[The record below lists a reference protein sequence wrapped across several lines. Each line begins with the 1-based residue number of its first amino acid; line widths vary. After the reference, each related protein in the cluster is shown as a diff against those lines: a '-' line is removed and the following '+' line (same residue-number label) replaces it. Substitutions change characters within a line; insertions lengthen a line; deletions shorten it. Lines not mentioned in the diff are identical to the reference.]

1 MADPSALAPLLHDA
15 VRTGTFDALGE
26 LLSEEAVLDT
36 SSERGRRRVRGRDA
50 IIAHL
55 SAPGPGE
62 VLDWQAGE
70 WDPGVAIT
78 FEWRGAEGANRR
90 RWYARRDGNEVF
102 ALWSYAA
109 RPRFEPTAGVRLPEA
124 VLRQLGRNA
133 TSAPLAHG
141 GNSGAALE
149 LVTLADGTRLVAK
162 RVGPEGDWLGRV
174 TRDRGR
180 TALLWQGDAF
190 ARMPSQLDHGIETV
204 LADGD
209 RWWVVMRDLSATFLG
224 DERRLTRAE
233 SRQIL
238 GAAACLHATF
248 AGDAPGGAAT
258 LSDRLGMTSPRVAD
272 AERAGS
278 DLLPKQLEVAW
289 EAFADAVPEEIATE
303 VVAAAL
309 EPAPLAEALEAAGP
323 MTLLH
328 GDLRDDNLGLTDD
341 RIVLLDWDLATAG
354 TPTVEFAWYLC
365 HDAWRIEA
373 THDELEAD
381 FRAAEGERLDPRE
394 AELGLASGLVQYGWI
409 LGHSLRIHPDPAEA
423 AWARA
428 ELEWWVPRTRRALER
443 TGGMPR

>member
-1 MADPSALAPLLHDA
+1 M
-15 VRTGTFDALGE
+15 RTGTFDALGE

-90 RWYARRDGNEVF
+90 RWYARRDGNEVSRSG
-102 ALWSYAA
+102 ATRRAPGSNRPLATGYRRRSWSSSDAT
-109 RPRFEPTAGVRLPEA
+109 PR
-124 VLRQLGRNA
+124 
-133 TSAPLAHG
+133 SAPLAHG

-149 LVTLADGTRLVAK
+149 RVTLADGTRLVAK

-180 TALLWQGDAF
+180 TALLWQADAF

-238 GAAACLHATF
+238 GAAARLHATF

-289 EAFADAVPEEIATE
+289 EAFAEAVPEEIATE
-303 VVAAAL
+303 VVSAAL
-309 EPAPLAEALEAAGP
+309 DPAPLAESLEAAGP

-409 LGHSLRIHPDPAEA
+409 LGHSMRIHPDPAEA

-428 ELEWWVPRTRRALER
+428 ELEWWVPRTRRALDR